1 MINKKKFL
9 LGLRLL
15 NKKLFSSYPLHLS
28 IEVTKRCN
36 AKCSFCN
43 YYKENIP
50 ETMLDYSSIVQ
61 KVKPIVVSITG
72 GEPLVRLELE
82 DILQSIR
89 SVDSLVYINMISNGA
104 AMTVERAKSLHSL
117 GLDSVCFSLDY
128 IGEKH
133 DKNRAIPGLYN
144 KIINLI
150 PSLKTIGFDN
160 IAFNTVIMDDNL
172 DHIIEIIN
180 LAKNLEIKVNF
191 SSYSDLKTDD
201 KTKLVKLDNLKK
213 LDDLIYYLLDFK
225 KYDKSKTIKSS
236 NYYLKNIAG
245 FFRGEKISGCK
256 AGLYWILLT
265 PDGKVKRCSEK
276 EAVVDIENYS
286 LKTFNKTNC
295 TDCWFS
301 CRGEAQCP
309 ISIARIKELI

>member
-1 MINKKKFL
+1 MLNKKFL
-9 LGLRLL
+9 LAFRLL

-50 ETMLDYSSIVQ
+50 ETIIDYSSIV
-61 KVKPIVVSITG
+61 KKIKPIVISITG

-89 SVDSLVYINMISNGA
+89 SVDHLVYINMISNGA
-104 AMTVERAKSLHSL
+104 AMTFERAKFLHSL
-117 GLDSVCFSLDY
+117 GLDSICFSLDY

-133 DKNRAIPGLYN
+133 DKNRSIPGLYN
-144 KIINLI
+144 KLISLI

-160 IAFNTVIMDDNL
+160 IAFNTVIMNDNL
-172 DHIIEIIN
+172 DHVIDIIK
-180 LAKNLEIKVNF
+180 LAKELEIKVNF
-191 SSYSDLKTDD
+191 SSYSDLKTND
-201 KTKLVKLDNLKK
+201 KTKLVDKENLKK
-213 LDDLIYYLLDFK
+213 LEDLIFYILDFK
-225 KYDKSKTIKSS
+225 KHDKLKTVKSS
-236 NYYLKNIAG
+236 NYYLENIPG
-245 FFRGEKISGCK
+245 FFKGEKISGCK

-276 EAVVDIENYS
+276 EAVVDIDNYN
-286 LKTFNKTNC
+286 LKTFDKTNC

-309 ISIARIKELI
+309 ISIARIKDLI